1 MLTKIEKETII
12 NFNEY
17 ESECEVYTFNGKLIR
32 RLDELCDS
40 FPSVYKKV
48 SQDCHGACSYVFPK
62 KRLRVKFTKPMSE
75 SEKIALRN
83 RLQPAHQKTELK
95 PMQE

>member
-12 NFNEY
+12 NFNEM
-17 ESECEVYTFNGKLIR
+17 ESDCEVYTFNGKLIR

-48 SQDCHGACSYVFPK
+48 SQDCHGACSYVFSK
-62 KRLRVKFTKPMSE
+62 KRLRVKFHVPMTGERKIEAIKRIE
-75 SEKIALRN
+75 SAREKR
-83 RLQPAHQKTELK
+83 RQKEVK
-95 PMQE
+95 

>member
-32 RLDELCDS
+32 SHCVR
-40 FPSVYKKV
+40 KKTLWLLV
-48 SQDCHGACSYVFPK
+48 AIRITISMV
-62 KRLRVKFTKPMSE
+62 
-75 SEKIALRN
+75 
-83 RLQPAHQKTELK
+83 
-95 PMQE
+95 